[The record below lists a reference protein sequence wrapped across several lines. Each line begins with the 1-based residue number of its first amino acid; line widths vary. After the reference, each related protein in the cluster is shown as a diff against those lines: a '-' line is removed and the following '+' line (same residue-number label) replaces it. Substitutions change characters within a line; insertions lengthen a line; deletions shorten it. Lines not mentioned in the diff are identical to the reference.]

1 MFFRNNKIDTL
12 AIAKQAVAQL
22 KTDNSRMRR
31 ASMKKRIDY
40 YNGKQ
45 LTYLD
50 ELLDS
55 QFKMPDRLKLQ
66 KEFYNVTEMIIN
78 ELAVLYSQPPKR
90 ELCDCE
96 DEESESV
103 YQDIIEKA
111 KLDATMATANKYA
124 KLCKVVL
131 VRPVW
136 RGKIEYDIY
145 TPNMFDVIQDPQNPT
160 KPLGI
165 IYANQLDM
173 VWSKPVNND
182 NKTTLQDPFS
192 LPNTIFY
199 VWTKEAHFAF
209 TYAMNKS
216 SEVVIEMVK
225 NENNADNKNPY
236 EMLPFVAIYD
246 GVPTDGFFVEGGDD
260 LINANEINNVK
271 LVEKNNLT
279 KMQSFS
285 IPVRKG
291 ADSTKD
297 EMTLDPSMIVDIP
310 ADDDMRKGS
319 DFKFVSPE
327 AKIAEIEADLEG
339 RLRRLAIKNKLNPD
353 MFIASGNRSSADSL
367 QLQNYHLGKIIT
379 ADKPLYAGYEK
390 ELFEITRVVYNY
402 HSEEGQLPEE
412 CELFIDYKDIEV
424 PMTVEQ
430 EDSHNTIL
438 YTNKLMSRADWLM
451 KENPDIKDKDQA
463 LEKLAEIDA
472 EEAEYKAMQVQAGV
486 MATEEPQLDANG
498 QPIQPM
504 MGEDGNPIPPDAE
517 GHIVDKAGQK
527 VMDAQGMPVKHPAAK
542 PAKGIPPKGSPMAGK
557 QMPGK
562 PKMGDMSGK
571 VDENG
576 KPIKAGAVPP
586 KGKKP
591 FGGK

>member
-1 MFFRNNKIDTL
+1 MFFRNNKIDTM

-40 YNGKQ
+40 YQGKQ

-50 ELLDS
+50 ELLDT

-78 ELAVLYSQPPKR
+78 ELAVLYSMPPKR
-90 ELCDCE
+90 ELCECE
-96 DEESESV
+96 DEDAESI
-103 YQDIIEKA
+103 YKDIITKG
-111 KLDATMATANKYA
+111 KLDAAMATANKYA

-136 RGKIEYDIY
+136 REKIEYDIY

-160 KPLGI
+160 KPIGI
-165 IYANQLDM
+165 VYSNQIDM
-173 VWSKPVNND
+173 VWSKPLNED
-182 NKTTLQDPFS
+182 DKRTKLDPFS

-199 VWTKEAHFAF
+199 VWTKESHFAF

-216 SEVVIEMVK
+216 SEIIIEMIK
-225 NENNADNKNPY
+225 NENNPDNKNPY
-236 EMLPFVAIYD
+236 GVLPFVAIYD

-260 LINANEINNVK
+260 LINCNEINNVK
-271 LVEKNNLT
+271 LVEKNHLT

-291 ADSTKD
+291 ADNTKD
-297 EMTLDPSMIVDIP
+297 ELVLDPSMVVDLP
-310 ADDDMRKGS
+310 ADDDMRKGV
-319 DFKFVSPE
+319 DFRFVSPE

-339 RLRRLAIKNKLNPD
+339 RLRRLAIKHKLNPD
-353 MFIASGNRSSADSL
+353 MFVASGNRSSADSL
-367 QLQNYHLGKIIT
+367 QMQAYYLGKIIT
-379 ADKPLYAGYEK
+379 ADKPLYACYEK
-390 ELFEITRVVYNY
+390 ELFEVTRTVYNY
-402 HSEEGQLPEE
+402 HSDIDQLPEE

-424 PMTVEQ
+424 PMTIEQ
-430 EDSHNTIL
+430 EDAHNTIL
-438 YTNKLMSRADWLM
+438 YSNKLISRADWLM

-463 LEKLAEIDA
+463 MEKLAEID
-472 EEAEYKAMQVQAGV
+472 EEEQETQALIVQNGI
-486 MATEEPQLDANG
+486 MASEPQLDAEGNVIQPKVGADG
-498 QPIQPM
+498 QPM
-504 MGEDGNPIPPDAE
+504 PPDPE
-517 GHIVDKAGQK
+517 GHIADEAGNK
-527 VMDAQGMPVKHPAAK
+527 VLD
-542 PAKGIPPKGSPMAGK
+542 AKGQPVMHPMAKQKGMPPKGSPMAGN
-557 QMPGK
+557 K
-562 PKMGDMSGK
+562 PKMGDMSGQ

-576 KPIKAGAVPP
+576 KPIKQGGVPA